1 MDDAFANLTLG
12 EELGRGGFGVV
23 RRGKTNGRDVAVKV
37 MDLDAL
43 EEKHPNAVATLVREV
58 TVMRGLDHANILKLY
73 AWRRDDDERREM
85 EMILELCEGP
95 ALSEVIDAAGAVG
108 EAAARRVGRQVVDA
122 IVYLH
127 ERQIIHRDLKT
138 ENVMLAEPLAV
149 APLPACRVKLIDFG
163 LARLLPSAAPTSL
176 REIKRSIRG
185 SKRPRPSALPKR
197 SISTVGTRG
206 FSPPELVFA
215 HARTVA
221 MDDAHAYEIDAFSL
235 GKVLRH
241 MLTGVSPELTI
252 MQGLEAQGTD
262 CGCFKIGRIVKIVS
276 PAKLSDDARDLMARL
291 AADADDRLSIAGA
304 RDHAFFKEG

>member
-43 EEKHPNAVATLVREV
+43 EEKHPDAVATLVREV

-85 EMILELCEGP
+85 EMILELCEAP
-95 ALSEVIDAAGAVG
+95 RSEVIGAAGAVG

-122 IVYLH
+122 VVYLH

-138 ENVMLAEPLAV
+138 ENVMLAEPLAR
-149 APLPACRVKLIDFG
+149 APLSACRVKLIDFG
-163 LARLLPSAAPTSL
+163 LAPAAERGADVAPGDQAVDPRIEAPPAVGAPETVHLHGGHARLLAAGARL
-176 REIKRSIRG
+176 
-185 SKRPRPSALPKR
+185 RPRADRGHGRRAL
-197 SISTVGTRG
+197 
-206 FSPPELVFA
+206 
-215 HARTVA
+215 H
-221 MDDAHAYEIDAFSL
+221 EIDAFSL

-262 CGCFKIGRIVKIVS
+262 CGCFKTGKIVKIVS
-276 PAKLSDDARDLMARL
+276 PAKLSDAARDLMARL

-304 RDHAFFKEG
+304 RDHAFFTQK

>member
-37 MDLDAL
+37 MDLEAL
-43 EEKHPNAVATLVREV
+43 EEKHPDAVATLVREV

-122 IVYLH
+122 VVYLH

-149 APLPACRVKLIDFG
+149 APLSACRVKLIDFG
-163 LARLLPSAAPTSL
+163 LARLLPNAAPTSL

-185 SKRPRPSALPKR
+185 SKRPGAL
-197 SISTVGTRG
+197 
-206 FSPPELVFA
+206 A
-215 HARTVA
+215 TVA

-262 CGCFKIGRIVKIVS
+262 CGCFKVGKIVKIVS

-304 RDHAFFKEG
+304 RDPLFRKGYTKVRSTRRRPRSSPRPARSSP